1 MLFNATCH
9 FQQHFSDI
17 VAVWAR
23 KTRCTRS
30 IEISWQFEHEKQ
42 GVLDLLKYHGG
53 LSMKNK
59 MYSIYWN
66 IMAVWARK
74 TRCIRSIEISWW
86 FEHEKQGVLDLLKYG
101 GLSMK
106 NKVYSIYCYD
116 KVCQWFDA
124 GTTIPSTNK
133 TNRNYIAKIL
143 WTVMLDTNN
152 QKSLGHLNPDYPV
165 SLD

>member
-1 MLFNATCH
+1 LPLSTT
-9 FQQHFSDI
+9 FQWYRGGLSTKNKVYSI
-17 VAVWAR
+17 YWNIMAVWAR

-30 IEISWQFEHEKQ
+30 IEISWRFEHEKQ
-42 GVLDLLKYHGG
+42 GVLDLLKYH
-53 LSMKNK
+53 
-59 MYSIYWN
+59 
-66 IMAVWARK
+66 
-74 TRCIRSIEISWW
+74 
-86 FEHEKQGVLDLLKYG
+86 G

-124 GTTIPSTNK
+124 GSLFSAGTTITSTNK
-133 TNRNYIAKIL
+133 TNRNYIAEIL